1 MPCERHKYNKGVR
14 IAPACLLAALAL
26 AQNPPEYS
34 VQRIAAELTFAE
46 GPVWSR
52 DGYLIFS
59 DIPASRLWRWVP
71 GAKAEVYRENSEG
84 ANGNAFDSHGRLYTC
99 EAHARR
105 VVRTD
110 RNGKVEVLADNW
122 QGKKLNEPNDIVVR
136 RDGHVW
142 FTDPAF
148 GSADQRREL
157 DFYGVFHISP
167 KGVLDV
173 VAKPKGRPN
182 GIALTEDGRTLYVTN
197 SDERNVRA
205 YDVDRTG
212 AASNERVVVSD
223 IEGVPDGMKVDEN
236 GNLYVAAKQLLIYS
250 PEGRLIR
257 TIPVA
262 ETPSNC
268 AFGDADWKS
277 LFVTARTSVFRFR
290 LDAKGAIQY

>member
-1 MPCERHKYNKGVR
+1 VF
-14 IAPACLLAALAL
+14 LLAALAL
-26 AQNPPEYS
+26 LGQDTAEYQS
-34 VQRIAAELTFAE
+34 SRIAAALTFAE

-52 DGYLIFS
+52 EGYLIFS
-59 DIPASRLWRWVP
+59 DIPNNRQWRWRP
-71 GAKAEVYRENSEG
+71 GAKAEVFRENSEG
-84 ANGNAFDSHGRLYTC
+84 ANGSALDSHGRLYIC
-99 EAHARR
+99 EAHTRR
-105 VVRTD
+105 VVRIDGDGKTD
-110 RNGKVEVLADNW
+110 VLADNW

-136 RDGHVW
+136 HDGHVW

-167 KGVLDV
+167 KGVVDV

-182 GIALTEDGRTLYVTN
+182 GIALSPDGRTLYVDN

-205 YDVDRTG
+205 YDVDRNG

-236 GNLYVAAKQLLIYS
+236 GNLYVAAKAIFVYS
-250 PEGRLIR
+250 ADGHLMR
-257 TIPVA
+257 TIPVP

-268 AFGDADWKS
+268 AFGDSDWQS
-277 LFVTARTSVFRFR
+277 LFVTARTSVYRIR
-290 LDAKGAIQY
+290 LDVKGAVQY

>member
-1 MPCERHKYNKGVR
+1 MK
-14 IAPACLLAALAL
+14 IAPACLLAVLAL
-26 AQNPPEYS
+26 AGQDKPEYP
-34 VQRIAAELTFAE
+34 VARIAADLTFAE

-52 DGYLIFS
+52 EGFLIFS
-59 DIPASRLWRWVP
+59 DIPNNRLWRWTP
-71 GAKAEVYRENSEG
+71 NSKAEVFRENSEG
-84 ANGNAFDSHGRLYTC
+84 ANGNALDARGRLYTC

-110 RNGKVEVLADNW
+110 RSGKTEVLADNW

-148 GSADQRREL
+148 GSADQKREL

-182 GIALTEDGRTLYVTN
+182 GIALSPDGRTLYVDN

-205 YDVDRTG
+205 YDVDRGG
-212 AASNERVVVSD
+212 AASNERVVVSN
-223 IEGVPDGMKVDEN
+223 IEGVPDGMKVDEE
-236 GNLYVAAKQLLIYS
+236 GNLYIAAKQIFVYS
-250 PEGRLIR
+250 PEGRLLR
-257 TIPVA
+257 TIPVS

-268 AFGDADWKS
+268 AFGDADWQS
-277 LFVTARTSVFRFR
+277 LFVTARTSVYRIR
-290 LDAKGAIQY
+290 LDVKGAVQY